1 MGPRPTLSGTT
12 TEQLSLKCSLPPSSS
27 SALPGGSITCMRKRC
42 VSKVSLSSC
51 YCGGRYI
58 MWLHDDG
65 GKNDPPTLRL
75 SQIYKFRK
83 AALLS
88 LFGWCCW
95 ALSRGWVDTIPHPPL
110 PVFPVPGLSL
120 PHPSPQKRKSI
131 FIIIFADGGAA
142 ALMVR
147 NMDFPYTVLRKK

>member
-1 MGPRPTLSGTT
+1 MMVFQEMFQQRHIVLLVLCAEEEAKREEETVLNVPPNIVVQYMARPTLSGTT
-12 TEQLSLKCSLPPSSS
+12 TEQLSLKCSLSPSSS

-58 MWLHDDG
+58 MWLHDDE

-83 AALLS
+83 PALLS

-95 ALSRGWVDTIPHPPL
+95 ALSRG
-110 PVFPVPGLSL
+110 
-120 PHPSPQKRKSI
+120 
-131 FIIIFADGGAA
+131 
-142 ALMVR
+142 
-147 NMDFPYTVLRKK
+147 